1 MAEIFS
7 GLASMPCSE
16 KISYEVA
23 NPFGL
28 DHDVVN
34 VGLNGPLDEV
44 LETLEHTMLVHSPSV
59 VQTERHYDMA
69 KRSEG
74 GDERCHELVGLF
86 HQNLMVPR
94 VRVKEEEGF
103 APQGRINYLVYA

>member
-44 LETLEHTMLVHSPSV
+44 LETLEHTMLVCGPSV
-59 VQTERHYDMA
+59 LQTERHCDIA
-69 KRSEG
+69 EQSEG
-74 GDERCHELVGLF
+74 GDERCHELVRFF
-86 HQNLMVPR
+86 HRNLMVPG
-94 VRVKEEEGF
+94 VCIKEAEGF
-103 APQGRINYLVYA
+103 AP